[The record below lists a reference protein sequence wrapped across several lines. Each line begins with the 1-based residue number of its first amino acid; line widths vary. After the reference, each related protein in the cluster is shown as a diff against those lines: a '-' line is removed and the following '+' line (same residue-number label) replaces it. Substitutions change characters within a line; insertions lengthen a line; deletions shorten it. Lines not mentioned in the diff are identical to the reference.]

1 LTDFVAGNPLTLDAM
16 SIQAYY
22 TWRIAPTAGMRIE
35 ILKDGADILLVA
47 KPAA

>member
-1 LTDFVAGNPLTLDAM
+1 M

-22 TWRIAPTAGMRIE
+22 TWRIAPTAGMKLE

-47 KPAA
+47 KPAS

>member
-1 LTDFVAGNPLTLDAM
+1 M

-22 TWRIAPTAGMRIE
+22 TYRIAHTAHMRLE

-47 KPAA
+47 KPQS